1 MTEENPS
8 GWVKPQR
15 ARSVSELQQRIDDL
29 EAELRGL
36 KNELFNL
43 ENGARLEAVAQIRN
57 IMRAQQLT
65 LSDIAGG

>member
-1 MTEENPS
+1 MIDETPG

-15 ARSVSELQQRIDDL
+15 LRSASELRQLIEDRK
-29 EAELRGL
+29 AELRAL
-36 KNELFNL
+36 KDELFNL

-65 LSDIAGG
+65 MSDIAGG